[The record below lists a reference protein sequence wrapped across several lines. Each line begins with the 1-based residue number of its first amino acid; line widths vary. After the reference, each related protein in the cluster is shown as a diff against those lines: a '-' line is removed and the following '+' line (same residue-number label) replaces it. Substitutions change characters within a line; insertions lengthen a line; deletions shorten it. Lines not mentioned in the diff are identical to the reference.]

1 MLNLTHVQT
10 FVAVVEQGGFHE
22 AARHLGVSQ
31 PTVTQH
37 IKKLEADLARPLIVR
52 TYGSA
57 GTTGYGAQFL
67 PFARTLLRIAERA
80 RTALDAGGLV
90 IGASSNIGVYLLQPL
105 VKAFTATQPLIG
117 PVDIRIGT
125 NPDTAK
131 RLEDSEVDIGLM
143 EWWDDR
149 AGFEARIW
157 RDEPVVVIVPPD
169 HPWSRRTTVD
179 RAALLNEPLIGGE
192 PGTGTARLLQRELGI
207 EPQSLKVGLQLGST
221 EAVKQ
226 AVRAGLGISLT
237 LESAVCDEVEAGLLS
252 ALRIHGAPLF
262 KPLYA
267 ILAESL
273 PPTSFAR
280 EFGAFLHPASD
291 RRGSDAS
298 R

>member
-1 MLNLTHVQT
+1 MLNLMHVRT
-10 FVAVVEQGGFHE
+10 FVTVVEQGGFHE

-37 IKKLEADLARPLIVR
+37 IKKLETDLARPLIVR
-52 TYGSA
+52 AHGHA
-57 GTTGYGAQFL
+57 RTTIHGAQFL
-67 PFARTLLRIAERA
+67 PFARTLLRVAARA
-80 RTALDAGGLV
+80 RTALDAGGFV

-105 VKAFTATQPLIG
+105 VKAFAAAHPAIG
-117 PVDIRIGT
+117 PIDIRIGS

-131 RLEDSEVDIGLM
+131 RLEDSEIDVGLM

-157 RDEPVVVIVPPD
+157 RNEPVVVIVPPD
-169 HPWSRRTTVD
+169 HPWARRKSVEKAT
-179 RAALLNEPLIGGE
+179 LLQEPLIGGE
-192 PGTGTARLLQRELGI
+192 PGTGTARLLQQEFGI

-237 LESAVCDEVEAGLLS
+237 LESAVRDEVSAGALH
-252 ALRIHGAPLF
+252 ALRIRDAPLS

-267 ILAESL
+267 ILADSL
-273 PPTSFAR
+273 PPASLAR
-280 EFGAFLHPASD
+280 DFEAFLRPASKQLYQQT
-291 RRGSDAS
+291 
-298 R
+298 